1 MLSVQAEVRPFLPFS
16 TLAASARKA
25 DPPPLSSLPD
35 DKKMKYLVVEGP
47 EALAKLGNRDEVWSR
62 VVAVITT
69 GQAWQFGQYK
79 WSDPKQLF
87 HHGPFF
93 PSPPPPF
100 LARQD

>member
-1 MLSVQAEVRPFLPFS
+1 MLSVQAEVRPFFPFY
-16 TLAASARKA
+16 TLAVSPRKA
-25 DPPPLSSLPD
+25 DPHPSLLCAD

-87 HHGPFF
+87 HHGPFP

-100 LARQD
+100 QARQD